1 MWLVNFNAISPFNKK
16 KKKTVIVATK
26 NVQRMCKVLNAFR
39 EDDKFC
45 LKQCDMIIVVD
56 MKISVIEDLG
66 SVWIQ
71 LIFAEN

>member
-1 MWLVNFNAISPFNKK
+1 M
-16 KKKTVIVATK
+16 IVATK

-56 MKISVIEDLG
+56 MKTSVIEDLEKRTIKIKK
-66 SVWIQ
+66 WDKLQ
-71 LIFAEN
+71 LQYFSLCFI